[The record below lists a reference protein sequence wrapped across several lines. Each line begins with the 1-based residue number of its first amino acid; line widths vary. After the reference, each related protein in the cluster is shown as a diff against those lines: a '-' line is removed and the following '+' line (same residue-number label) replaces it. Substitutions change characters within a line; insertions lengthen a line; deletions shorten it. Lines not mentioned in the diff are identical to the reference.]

1 MEGMTTA
8 ELLDAALEWKLN
20 EDAAYTDTPDGDTPN
35 DDTTSATTSDDGDTS
50 TEQPNQPQTGDA
62 ETEVEGAPIL
72 SKSGAYTIPY
82 EKLAEARNERNA
94 LRERVAQLEQQ
105 IAGLSTQQQQN
116 LAAAQADAQDRASAG
131 QGQTEAD
138 ANLAAATQAMA
149 DGVDVS
155 IFGDFSEEDLAKGIA
170 ELNRRATERVR
181 AELQE
186 TIRQELAPL
195 REKEAKSASQA
206 HYDAILEKHAD
217 AFEIAESAEF
227 AAWRDGLP
235 AFAKAGVEH
244 AMAKG
249 TAQKVIEVFDA
260 FRAASKPP
268 QPTTQRSAPEAKLS
282 VPNSLSDVPGAA
294 PMDETQQT
302 LAAAGNAAALLE
314 RMSAMSS
321 DRIDDLLDNLI

>member
-8 ELLDAALEWKLN
+8 ELLEAALEGTL
-20 EDAAYTDTPDGDTPN
+20 EGDDAPAEQPHVTETDDAPAAASTERQTDQQAGDT
-35 DDTTSATTSDDGDTS
+35 
-50 TEQPNQPQTGDA
+50 

-116 LAAAQADAQDRASAG
+116 LAAAQADAQNRASAG

-155 IFGDFSEEDLAKGIA
+155 IFGDFTEEDLAKGIA
-170 ELNRRATERVR
+170 ELNRRATERIR

-195 REKEAKSASQA
+195 YEKEAKSASKA
-206 HYDAILEKHAD
+206 HYDAILEKHPD

-235 AFAKAGVEH
+235 AFAKPGVEH

-249 TAQKVIEVFDA
+249 TAQQVIEVFDA
-260 FRAASKPP
+260 FRAASKTP
-268 QPTTQRSAPEAKLS
+268 QPTKQRSAPEAKLS

-294 PMDETQQT
+294 PMDSTQQV
-302 LAAAGNAAALLE
+302 LAAAGNAEALL
-314 RMSAMSS
+314 
-321 DRIDDLLDNLI
+321 DRIGSMTPEQLDALMDHI